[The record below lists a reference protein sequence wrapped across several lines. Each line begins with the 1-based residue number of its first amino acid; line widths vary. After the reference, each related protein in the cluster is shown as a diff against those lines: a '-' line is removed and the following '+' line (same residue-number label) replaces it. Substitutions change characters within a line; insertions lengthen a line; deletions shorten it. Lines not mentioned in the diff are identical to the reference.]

1 MSKTEVITLRTSPK
15 QKESWRKAYL
25 KNADIEETPYSSWL
39 RQMIELGIANI
50 KQGEGW

>member
-1 MSKTEVITLRTSPK
+1 MSKTEIITFRISPK

-25 KNADIEETPYSSWL
+25 KNADTEETPYASWL

-50 KQGEGW
+50 KQGDDW